1 MTHTGIPLALLAL
14 QAGGGGLGSLSPF
27 LIQVV
32 LILGIFYFFLI
43 RPQQQQ
49 KKKHEEALRA
59 IKRGDRVVTFGGVIG
74 EVVHIRE
81 VAIGEGVTPRPME
94 DEVTIRSAESR
105 LVVERGKIARIL
117 GGTSAAAAK
126 E

>member
-1 MTHTGIPLALLAL
+1 MTHSSILPAILAL
-14 QAGGGGLGSLSPF
+14 QTGGGGLGSLSPF
-27 LIQVV
+27 LVQVI

-49 KKKHEEALRA
+49 KRKHEELLRS
-59 IKRGDRVVTFGGVIG
+59 IKRGDRVVTFGGIVG
-74 EVVHIRE
+74 EVVHIKE
-81 VAIGEGVTPRPME
+81 TIVAEGATARPMD

-105 LVVERGKIARIL
+105 LVVERGKIARIV
-117 GGTSAAAAK
+117 GPPSAAK

>member
-1 MTHTGIPLALLAL
+1 MTHSSILPAILAL
-14 QAGGGGLGSLSPF
+14 QTGGGGLGSLSPF
-27 LIQVV
+27 LVQVI

-49 KKKHEEALRA
+49 KRKHEELLRS
-59 IKRGDRVVTFGGVIG
+59 IKRGDRVVTFGGIVG
-74 EVVHIRE
+74 EVVHIKE
-81 VAIGEGVTPRPME
+81 TIVAEGATARPME

-105 LVVERGKIARIL
+105 LVVERGKIARIV
-117 GGTSAAAAK
+117 GPPSAAK